1 MESSLPAGF
10 DYRPGF
16 FDAATSDAHLD
27 GLLAELAWEQ
37 QRFTIYGREL
47 PMPRLIAMYGPV
59 GYRYSGVVHPAR
71 ALPPRLEAIR
81 AAIEAATALAFNS
94 VLANLYRDGRDSVG
108 WHRDSDYAHGGQP
121 AIASLS
127 FGAIR
132 TFHIRD
138 RTGKRRT
145 AIDLEP
151 GSILLVDGDAV
162 ARWWHSVPKTARRVG
177 PRVNLTFR
185 HMV

>member
-1 MESSLPAGF
+1 MSSGLFWLPHFG
-10 DYRPGF
+10 DWMHEGQPL
-16 FDAATSDAHLD
+16 THS
-27 GLLAELAWEQ
+27 
-37 QRFTIYGREL
+37 
-47 PMPRLIAMYGPV
+47 
-59 GYRYSGVVHPAR
+59 
-71 ALPPRLEAIR
+71 
-81 AAIEAATALAFNS
+81 
-94 VLANLYRDGRDSVG
+94 
-108 WHRDSDYAHGGQP
+108 QP